1 MGFAEAEQTD
11 KAVSIASDISWTY
24 SLDLVDSL
32 KLAGSFPQ
40 SFLRTRSAAQG
51 QKKKVMA
58 QGEIVTVSLWRWRS
72 GTQAKKR
79 TIMRKCG
86 RRRSRARCRPFWQ
99 RVKRCGQIWSD
110 AKKDFSWIRSHH
122 GPVFTASCPRLQASN
137 GLQDLQ
143 QTLDAQLI
151 NESVGL

>member
-58 QGEIVTVSLWRWRS
+58 QGEIVTVSL
-72 GTQAKKR
+72 
-79 TIMRKCG
+79 
-86 RRRSRARCRPFWQ
+86 
-99 RVKRCGQIWSD
+99 
-110 AKKDFSWIRSHH
+110 
-122 GPVFTASCPRLQASN
+122 
-137 GLQDLQ
+137 
-143 QTLDAQLI
+143 
-151 NESVGL
+151 